1 MMGGGGGNP
10 NQSEPQMLPASES
23 WVRVPAQCCA
33 LSYCLMPQGG
43 APAALTSHI
52 SVRAKARPLS
62 LSRLTGSGASG
73 PAAQTLSSTTETLAP
88 SSLPSWSRRGV
99 ARLSAGSHSTCPS
112 FWCESS
118 LPLI

>member
-52 SVRAKARPLS
+52 SVRAKGSLQPQLVEAEAEGEAAVPEQAHGLRCQRPC
-62 LSRLTGSGASG
+62 R
-73 PAAQTLSSTTETLAP
+73 PD
-88 SSLPSWSRRGV
+88 
-99 ARLSAGSHSTCPS
+99 S
-112 FWCESS
+112 F
-118 LPLI
+118 